1 MLLSEEGGEEEE
13 AGVYGV
19 GFGRSALSPA
29 CSGDMGGGGD
39 MGGLGFDVIGYD
51 ELVSALGAEASH
63 EIEEVEASRH
73 VAAAVAA
80 TQRGVG
86 HAAAAAG
93 RVAAGGGDET

>member
-1 MLLSEEGGEEEE
+1 MLLSEEGA

-29 CSGDMGGGGD
+29 CSGDMGGGGGD
-39 MGGLGFDVIGYD
+39 RLGFDVIGYD

-63 EIEEVEASRH
+63 KIEEVEESRH

>member
-1 MLLSEEGGEEEE
+1 MLLSEEGA

-29 CSGDMGGGGD
+29 CGGGGGGGD
-39 MGGLGFDVIGYD
+39 TGGLGFDVIGYD

-73 VAAAVAA
+73 VAAAAAA

>member
-1 MLLSEEGGEEEE
+1 
-13 AGVYGV
+13 
-19 GFGRSALSPA
+19 
-29 CSGDMGGGGD
+29 MGGGGD